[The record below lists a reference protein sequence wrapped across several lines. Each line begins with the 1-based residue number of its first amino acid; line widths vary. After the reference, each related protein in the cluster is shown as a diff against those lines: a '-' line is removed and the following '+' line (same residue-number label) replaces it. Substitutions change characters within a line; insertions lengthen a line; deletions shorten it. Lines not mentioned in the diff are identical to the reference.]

1 MLNFRAIFLF
11 FVAIACGA
19 GASIYANRWLQE
31 QAGEVAV
38 ATEIST
44 VPVIVAASEIPFGQ
58 NIEDI
63 HIKVVQWPSENVPE
77 SAFNSTEEVLGRVV
91 NQRILKG
98 EPLLQ
103 ARVVERVSGSTLSS
117 IIAPNKRAI
126 TLRVND
132 VVGVAGFLLP
142 GNHVDVLGTRMVN
155 KRAISRTVLQNLK
168 VLAVDQKANPEKDE
182 PVVVRAVTLEADLD
196 ESLELVKA
204 TQEGSIQLVLRN
216 PDDTA
221 RRVAPTVVA
230 TVPKKAPVRRQAAPT
245 VRIIRGTS
253 VNSSQIKN

>member
-1 MLNFRAIFLF
+1 MLNFRALLLFL
-11 FVAIACGA
+11 VAISCGA
-19 GASIYANRWLQE
+19 GASVFANRWLQE
-31 QAGEVAV
+31 QAGEVATANEV
-38 ATEIST
+38 ATI
-44 VPVIVAASEIPFGQ
+44 PVIVAAAEIPFGQ
-58 NIEDI
+58 PIEDI
-63 HIKVVQWPSENVPE
+63 HIKVSQWPEENAPE
-77 SAFNSTEEVLGRVV
+77 SSFSTTEDVLGRVV

-98 EPLLQ
+98 EPLLRE
-103 ARVVERVSGSTLSS
+103 RVVERVSGSTLSS

-142 GNHVDVLGTRMVN
+142 GNHVDVLGTRMIN
-155 KRAISRTVLQNLK
+155 RRAVSRTVLQNLK

-216 PDDTA
+216 PEDTA
-221 RRVAPTVVA
+221 TRVESVVA
-230 TVPKKAPVRRQAAPT
+230 KAPPKKPTRRQAAPT
-245 VRIIRGTS
+245 VKIIRGTT
-253 VNSSQIKN
+253 VNSATIRN